1 MSQDFHPKEIVNISN
16 RIRCQYAFQESL
28 TKVQPKPYISPQ
40 NIHFVTQLRLSVVS
54 RDFDQKEIVDISNR
68 IKCQYTFQDY
78 CSTEAQPKYHIPPQN
93 IDFKT

>member
-1 MSQDFHPKEIVNISN
+1 MSISIPGISY
-16 RIRCQYAFQESL
+16 RSS
-28 TKVQPKPYISPQ
+28 TKATLISPE

-54 RDFDQKEIVDISNR
+54 PDFDQKEIVDISNR